1 MKAAVQHTRSRRTSN
16 SLSNNFPQSLY
27 VIGLGQMGGSWVLA
41 SRKKKI
47 FARIAGWDIRPEV
60 RKRAATEL
68 QLQMMK
74 FQHGMMESDMV
85 VLAVPIHE
93 IMKYLVRICQHFNRP
108 LILDLGS
115 TKSEIMKWV
124 EKQHADLRFV
134 GGHPL
139 AGTEKPGPAGWNE
152 LLFENRPF
160 FLCPRKNGTSST
172 VDLKTVRT
180 VLTKLGA
187 NPAAVDPDVHDRV
200 LAFTSHL
207 PYVVAVSLIKAF
219 VDSAF
224 TSHSLFAGPGF
235 ESTTRLALSSPQM
248 VQGIIRTNRDNIVDA
263 LESFENALHLIKN
276 QIYRKDWVNLLRE
289 LKQIQARKRVLS
301 HDKD

>member
-1 MKAAVQHTRSRRTSN
+1 VQHTRSRRTSN
-16 SLSNNFPQSLY
+16 SLLNNFPQSVY

-47 FARIAGWDIRPEV
+47 FARIAGWDVRPKV
-60 RKRAATEL
+60 RRRAVTEL
-68 QLQMMK
+68 QLQIMK
-74 FQHGMMESDMV
+74 FQQGMMESDMV
-85 VLAVPIHE
+85 VLAVPIQE

-115 TKSEIMKWV
+115 TKAEIMKYV

-139 AGTEKPGPAGWNE
+139 AGTEKSGPAGWDE

-160 FLCPRKNGTSST
+160 FLCPKESGTSST
-172 VDLKTVRT
+172 DDLKTVWI

-187 NPAAVDPDVHDRV
+187 NPMTVDPYAHDRV

-207 PYVVAVSLIKAF
+207 PYVVAVSLIKTV

-224 TSHSLFAGPGF
+224 TSQSLFAGPGF
-235 ESTTRLALSSPQM
+235 ESMTRLALSSPQM
-248 VQGIIRTNRDNIVDA
+248 VQGIIRTNRDNIVDV
-263 LESFENALHLIKN
+263 LESFENSLHLIKN
-276 QIYRKDWVNLLRE
+276 QIYRKDWANLLRE
-289 LKQIQARKRVLS
+289 LKQIRTRKQALS
-301 HDKD
+301 HDQG